1 MEKIW
6 VIFDGSNFYHLLK
19 TLPSVYSPSSFNYI
33 KFVKF
38 LAKNE
43 KINRKIYCIGAVR
56 EETGNIKSKKLMI
69 QQQKFLAFLK
79 KENFEI
85 HLGYILKKNGYHEK
99 GVDVKIAT
107 EILIGAFYN
116 LYDILYL
123 VSSDTDLIPTIKEA
137 IKLNK
142 KIVYVGFS
150 KKPSYAMIKN
160 CSDSL
165 LLDEIRLKEFF
176 K

>member
-1 MEKIW
+1 MKKIW
-6 VIFDGSNFYHLLK
+6 IIFDGSNFYHLLK

-69 QQQKFLAFLK
+69 QQQKFLTSLK
-79 KENFEI
+79 KESEI
-85 HLGYILKKNGYHEK
+85 HLGYI
-99 GVDVKIAT
+99 
-107 EILIGAFYN
+107 
-116 LYDILYL
+116 
-123 VSSDTDLIPTIKEA
+123 
-137 IKLNK
+137 
-142 KIVYVGFS
+142 
-150 KKPSYAMIKN
+150 